1 MSVKDIDIDEFH
13 YGNIIDNIIDGLYY
27 NIIDELY
34 YNIIEH

>member
-1 MSVKDIDIDEFH
+1 MSVKNIDIDELY
-13 YGNIIDNIIDGLYY
+13 YGNIID